1 MSFSLDTPSA
11 ASLKAEARLLREALP
26 VITVQVDH
34 RHAAATE
41 RLILSATGGI
51 GLDIHFAIGD
61 AVLGEQL
68 ARLGAVATPLRGVE
82 HHLAAGVTRLGWV

>member
-1 MSFSLDTPSA
+1 MDD
-11 ASLKAEARLLREALP
+11 LP
-26 VITVQVDH
+26 AQVDH

-61 AVLGEQL
+61 AVLGERLEILLVDAAPELGPELGPGPRPVIADAMAQ
-68 ARLGAVATPLRGVE
+68 ARVILRLSAWGFFAEGAAE
-82 HHLAAGVTRLGWV
+82 